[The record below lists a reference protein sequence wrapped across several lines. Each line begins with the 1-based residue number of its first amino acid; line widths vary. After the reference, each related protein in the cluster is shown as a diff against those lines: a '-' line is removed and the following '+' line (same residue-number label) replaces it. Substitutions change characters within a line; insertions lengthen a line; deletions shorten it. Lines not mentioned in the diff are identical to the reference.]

1 MTTMDVQLTHDSP
14 TPDETPYSYAG
25 DDHLS
30 EAEVVQSGWWSRAV
44 KLSGKEKIKCQDCL
58 RLHRRNDSNILTCIY
73 ARRI

>member
-30 EAEVVQSGWWSRAV
+30 EAEVVQFGWWSRAV
-44 KLSGKEKIKCQDCL
+44 KLSGKRKRKKKKKV
-58 RLHRRNDSNILTCIY
+58 
-73 ARRI
+73 RIVSGFTDEMTPTF

>member
-44 KLSGKEKIKCQDCL
+44 KLSGKEKKNKMSGLSQA
-58 RLHRRNDSNILTCIY
+58 SPTK
-73 ARRI
+73 